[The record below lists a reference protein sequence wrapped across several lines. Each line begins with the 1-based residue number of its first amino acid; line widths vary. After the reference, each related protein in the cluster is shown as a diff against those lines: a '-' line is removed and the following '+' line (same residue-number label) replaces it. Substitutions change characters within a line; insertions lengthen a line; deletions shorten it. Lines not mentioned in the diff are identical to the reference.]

1 MTAGEKQID
10 AVEMLAT
17 HEEAIGG
24 LYRAYAKLF
33 PDQESF
39 WSGLAREETEHA
51 KWIRDLAS
59 KAEAVPA
66 HLDDKR
72 FRTEAINTSLDYIR
86 NLTAQVPNQKME
98 LTDALSTALDIEK
111 ALIER
116 KYFEIL
122 GGDSEE
128 VKRTLEA
135 LTRSTKAHI
144 ERVQKAWAE
153 QK

>member
-1 MTAGEKQID
+1 MTAGKKEMD
-10 AVEMLAT
+10 AAELLAT

-24 LYRAYAKLF
+24 LYQAYAKLF
-33 PDQESF
+33 PDHESF
-39 WSGLAREETEHA
+39 WFGLAGEEAEHA
-51 KWIRDLAS
+51 RWIRDLTA
-59 KAEAVPA
+59 KAKAGSA
-66 HLDDKR
+66 HLDEKR
-72 FRTEAINTSLDYIR
+72 FRTEAIKTSLDYIR
-86 NLTAQVPNQKME
+86 NLTAQASSGNIE

-122 GGDSEE
+122 RGDSEE

-144 ERVQKAWAE
+144 EKVQRAWAE

>member
-1 MTAGEKQID
+1 MTAGEKQMD
-10 AVEMLAT
+10 AVEMLAI

-33 PDQESF
+33 PDHESF

-59 KAEAVPA
+59 KTEAGSA
-66 HLDDKR
+66 LLNQKR
-72 FRTEAINTSLDYIR
+72 FRTEAIQTSLDYIR
-86 NLTAQVPNQKME
+86 NLTRQATNQDME
-98 LTDALSTALDIEK
+98 LTGALSTALDIEK
-111 ALIER
+111 ALIAR

-122 GGDSEE
+122 QGDSEV

-135 LTRSTKAHI
+135 LTGSTKAHI
-144 ERVQKAWAE
+144 ERVQRAWAE
-153 QK
+153 GK

>member
-1 MTAGEKQID
+1 MTAGKKEMD
-10 AVEMLAT
+10 AAEMLAT

-24 LYRAYAKLF
+24 LYRAFAKLF
-33 PDQESF
+33 PDHESF
-39 WSGLAREETEHA
+39 WSGLAGEEAEHA
-51 KWIRDLAS
+51 KWIRDLTA
-59 KAEAVPA
+59 KAEAGSA
-66 HLDDKR
+66 HLDEKR
-72 FRTEAINTSLDYIR
+72 FRTEAIQTSLDYIR
-86 NLTAQVPNQKME
+86 NLTAQSSSGNIE

-122 GGDSEE
+122 RGDSEE

-135 LTRSTKAHI
+135 LTKSTKAHI
-144 ERVQKAWAE
+144 ERVQRAWAE

>member
-1 MTAGEKQID
+1 MTAEEKQVD
-10 AVEMLAT
+10 ATEMLAN

-24 LYRAYAKLF
+24 LYKAYAKLF
-33 PDQESF
+33 PDHESF

-51 KWIRDLAS
+51 TWIRDLAS
-59 KAEAVPA
+59 KTEAGPA
-66 HLDDKR
+66 SLEQNR
-72 FRTEAINTSLDYIR
+72 FRPEAIQTSLDYIR
-86 NLTAQVPNQKME
+86 NLTAEAPGQKIE
-98 LTDALSTALDIEK
+98 LMDALSTALDIEK

-122 GGDSEE
+122 QGDSEE
-128 VKRTLEA
+128 VRRTFEA

-144 ERVQKAWAE
+144 ERVQKAWVE

>member
-1 MTAGEKQID
+1 MTAGEKQMD
-10 AVEMLAT
+10 AIEMLAI

-33 PDQESF
+33 PDRESF
-39 WSGLAREETEHA
+39 WSGLAGEEAEHA

-59 KAEAVPA
+59 KAEAGS
-66 HLDDKR
+66 LLLNRKR
-72 FRTEAINTSLDYIR
+72 FRSEAIRTSLDYIR
-86 NLTAQVPNQKME
+86 DLTAQASDQNIE

-122 GGDSEE
+122 QGDSEE
-128 VKRTLEA
+128 VKRILEA

-153 QK
+153 QR

>member
-1 MTAGEKQID
+1 MTAGEKQTD
-10 AVEMLAT
+10 ATEMLAN

-24 LYRAYAKLF
+24 LYQAYAKLF
-33 PDQESF
+33 PDHESF
-39 WSGLAREETEHA
+39 WSNLAREETEHA
-51 KWIRDLAS
+51 TWIRNLAS
-59 KAEAVPA
+59 KSGAGPA
-66 HLDDKR
+66 RLEQKR
-72 FRTEAINTSLDYIR
+72 FRPEAIQTSLDYIR
-86 NLTAQVPNQKME
+86 NLTRQASNQNIE
-98 LTDALSTALDIEK
+98 LTGALSTALDIEK

-122 GGDSEE
+122 QGDSEE

-135 LTRSTKAHI
+135 LTRSTRAHI